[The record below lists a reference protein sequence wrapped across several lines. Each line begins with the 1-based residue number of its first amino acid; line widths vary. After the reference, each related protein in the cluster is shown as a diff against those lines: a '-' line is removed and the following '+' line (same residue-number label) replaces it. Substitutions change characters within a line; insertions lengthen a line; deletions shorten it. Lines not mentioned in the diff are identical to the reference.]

1 MFGLFRTLL
10 ASMIAVGH
18 FGGPFEVGI
27 YAVFGFYVLSGFLM
41 TAAMHQRYGYRSS
54 GQVKFLINR
63 FLRLFPPYW
72 AAIGLSIICL
82 LLFGNSFTAFKSELY
97 MPDTL
102 EAWTRNFSLI
112 FVRSFRP
119 RLSPSTW
126 QITVEMFYYLTICFG
141 ISKYRRRSL
150 VWLAFGFIYTVVA
163 FLVDPTGWKPR
174 FYPILAAS
182 LPFSIGACIYHFRSF
197 FQQVLQVTKIP
208 QPTVLFGLIC
218 LNFLVFFQLRKTVG
232 LNLIFTV
239 GFYLN
244 LLLMILCIVA
254 LLANGFP
261 FLDKATDRFIGK
273 FSYPIFLVHWQCGAL
288 VNLVLPKNQGA
299 DSVPF
304 GGPLFLLFSMGLSIL
319 ISYLIVIFI
328 TDPVDTKRQAIKA
341 SIRLV

>member
-18 FGGPFEVGI
+18 FGGPFEIGI
-27 YAVFGFYVLSGFLM
+27 YAVFGFYTLSGFLM
-41 TAAMHQRYGYRSS
+41 TAAMHQRYGYRGA

-82 LLFGNSFTAFKSELY
+82 LLFGESFTAFKSELY
-97 MPDTL
+97 MPATL
-102 EAWTRNFSLI
+102 EAWTRNISLI

-126 QITVEMFYYLTICFG
+126 QITVEMVYYLIICFG
-141 ISKYRRRSL
+141 ISKHRRRSL
-150 VWLAFGFIYTVVA
+150 VWLAAGLVYTIAAFFI
-163 FLVDPTGWKPR
+163 DPTSWKPR
-174 FYPILAAS
+174 FYPLLAAS
-182 LPFSIGACIYHFRSF
+182 LPFSIGACIFHFRSF
-197 FQQVLQVTKIP
+197 FQRVLHLTKIP
-208 QPTVLFGLIC
+208 QPTILFGLIC
-218 LNFLVFFQLRKTVG
+218 FNFLVFFQLKKAVG

-254 LLANGFP
+254 LLTKGVP
-261 FLDKATDRFIGK
+261 FISQEADRFIGK
-273 FSYPIFLVHWQCGAL
+273 FSYPLFLVHWQCGAL

-299 DSVPF
+299 GSIPL
-304 GGPLFLLFSMGLSIL
+304 GGPLFLLLSMGLSIL
-319 ISYLIVIFI
+319 VSYLIVVLI
-328 TDPVDTKRQAIKA
+328 TDPVEKQRQAIKA
-341 SIRLV
+341 SIRLA